1 MSEVQSNADPK
12 ISEILYSIDGSKL
25 HDALNLKPINYAYN
39 LTLAI
44 SFDGT
49 GNFLHQQ
56 LETAVVEMVAITG
69 EVVTIRE
76 KQGVRVYDSDTGD
89 LFQSWQ

>member
-12 ISEILYSIDGSKL
+12 MSVILYSIDGSKL
-25 HDALNLKPINYAYN
+25 HDALNLKPMNYAYN
-39 LTLAI
+39 LTLAV

-49 GNFLHQQ
+49 GNFFHQQ
-56 LETAVVEMVAITG
+56 LETTVVEMVAITG

-76 KQGVRVYDSDTGD
+76 KQRVRVYDSDTRD
-89 LFQSWQ
+89 LFQSGQ